1 MVRGSILIVDDDH
14 DTAILMAELLR
25 AHDFAA
31 FGVNSAAACR
41 ELLDREA
48 MDVVVTDVA
57 MPDMSGIELCHEL
70 RARNPAPR
78 ILVMSGYD
86 SCADIAAARQAGALA
101 YLVKPVGAAALA
113 RAIRRALGAPALGP
127 DPVRPRDQGDWS
139 PAAHRAAAD
148 VRRSAVKGAHP
159 ASDRSRPNT

>member
-1 MVRGSILIVDDDH
+1 MVRGGILIVDDNH

-25 AHDFAA
+25 AHGFAA
-31 FGVNSAAACR
+31 FGVDSAAACL

-78 ILVMSGYD
+78 ILVMSGWD

-113 RAIRRALGAPALGP
+113 RAIQRALGAPRWGLTPSGLATRATG
-127 DPVRPRDQGDWS
+127 S
-139 PAAHRAAAD
+139 PPHIAPPPTYTD
-148 VRRSAVKGAHP
+148 RR
-159 ASDRSRPNT
+159 